1 MRVVVTGG
9 AGYIGSVVTELL
21 LDAGHEVLVLDD
33 LRTGHREAVSAGA
46 DFELVSLL
54 DQGALADALKRS
66 RADAVVHMAGETLV
80 SESMTDPDKHYRVN
94 LVGGLN
100 LLDAMRNADI
110 GRIVFSSTA
119 AVYGQPNENPITELA
134 RKEPVNTYGE
144 SKLAFEHAMAW
155 YRNAYGL
162 NHVSLRYFNA
172 CGATKDHGE
181 FRAKETHIIPI
192 LIENAMGIRSGFKLF
207 GNDYPTPDGTC
218 VRDYVHV
225 VDIANAHLSALEKIE
240 DIDERAFNLGNGEGY
255 SNLQVLE
262 AARRV
267 TGKEIPTEF
276 APRREGDP
284 AVLVASSQR
293 AREFL
298 GWSPLHPD
306 LEAMVRDAWNWRTAH
321 PNGYRN

>member
-1 MRVVVTGG
+1 MRVAVTGG

-21 LDAGHEVLVLDD
+21 LGAGHEVCVIDD
-33 LRTGHREAVSAGA
+33 LRTGNRGA
-46 DFELVSLL
+46 ISTGAEFYQVSLL
-54 DQGALADALKRS
+54 DIELLVDALQKS

-100 LLDAMRNADI
+100 LLDAMRVVDI
-110 GRIVFSSTA
+110 DKIVFSSTA
-119 AVYGQPNENPITELA
+119 AVYGQPDENPITEGA
-134 RKEPVNTYGE
+134 TKKPVNTYGE
-144 SKLAFEHAMAW
+144 SKLALEHAFAW

-172 CGATKDHGE
+172 CGATKEHGE
-181 FRAKETHIIPI
+181 FREKETHIIPI

-225 VDIANAHLSALEKIE
+225 VDIANAHLLALAKIDTLE
-240 DIDERAFNLGNGEGY
+240 ERAFNLGNGEGY

-262 AARRV
+262 ATRRV
-267 TGKEIPTEF
+267 TGKEIPTEY

-284 AVLVASSQR
+284 AVLVASSQK
-293 AREFL
+293 ARDIL
-298 GWSPLHPD
+298 GWNPIHPE
-306 LEAMVRDAWNWRTAH
+306 LEDMVRHAWDWRTAH
-321 PNGYRN
+321 PNGY